1 MRSGKWDVRISRSR
15 DLALKY
21 PSAVEGLRFYQHI
34 AQFQKSLYSDLEKE
48 CGKEPVAR
56 QPGTLR
62 QELDLFILLPRFGA
76 FLAVVEKNAPAP
88 LAQAAA
94 SLRAGGGTIWQEI
107 LSGYWHAGSESG
119 AELEL
124 SVDLDASGALLA
136 WTFLQPY
143 AEYLADYTAHPPL
156 HSTPAVCPLC
166 SSHPIVGALRPEGD
180 GGKRWLICALC
191 AHEWAYRR
199 LVCPSCGGED
209 VHKLPVYTANE
220 IANVRVEA
228 CDICHHYIKTVD
240 MTKDGNA
247 VPVVDEIATIA
258 LNLWAEEHGYTKIQT
273 NLLGI

>member
-15 DLALKY
+15 ELALRY
-21 PSAVEGLRFYQHI
+21 PSAAEGLRFYGHI

-56 QPGTLR
+56 LPGTLR

-76 FLAVVEKNAPAP
+76 FLSVVEKNAPAP

-94 SLRAGGGTIWQEI
+94 SLRASGGTRCQEI
-107 LSGYWHAGSESG
+107 LLTYWQADPESG
-119 AELEL
+119 
-124 SVDLDASGALLA
+124 SDLDPMQTLLA

-156 HSTPAVCPLC
+156 HSTPAICPLC
-166 SSHPIVGALRPEGD
+166 SSHPLVGALRPEGD

-209 VHKLPVYTANE
+209 VHKLPVYSANE
-220 IANVRVEA
+220 IASVRVEA
-228 CDICHHYIKTVD
+228 CDICHHYLKTVD